1 MLNVEIRFF
10 LVFPSC
16 IVLDGEVHIDIY
28 DDRVELVSPGAM
40 SDGTQIQDRDIYNVP
55 SIRRNNPVF
64 ADMFTQL
71 DYMEKRGSGLRK
83 MRELT
88 EKLPNFL
95 PGKEPLY
102 KTEAS
107 SFFTTFYNLNWG
119 ENGRIPVEEVA
130 DRVNSTL
137 KKYPVNEGA
146 SERKFGANE
155 KSSERKFGVSE
166 KSSEKRFGVKG
177 EDASK
182 RVSRTGQK
190 IIDLVISD
198 PSITAEAMSVKIGV
212 SKRAVEKNIKELR
225 DRGILVYEG
234 SDKSGYWRIIVKP

>member
-1 MLNVEIRFF
+1 M
-10 LVFPSC
+10 
-16 IVLDGEVHIDIY
+16 DGEVHIDIY

-55 SIRRNNPVF
+55 SIRRNPVI

-119 ENGRIPVEEVA
+119 ENGRISVEEVA

-137 KKYPVNEGA
+137 KKYPVNGGA
-146 SERKFGANE
+146 SERKFGVNE

-225 DRGILVYEG
+225 ERGILVHEG
-234 SDKSGYWRIIVKP
+234 SDKAGYWRIIVKP